1 MSTLTLRRPNPAP
14 DADGPGPQA
23 PGLAPRRWDV
33 LALVALVAVSA
44 LVRLGGR
51 GFSLWV
57 DEGISVG
64 IASHPLAQIPA
75 LMSQDGSPPLYY
87 LLLHIWAG
95 AFGFSATSVRALSLV
110 VALAVIP
117 VAYWAAGAI
126 FDRRGGWM
134 AAVLAAFSPYLSV
147 HSREARMYPLVVLVS
162 LVAVAAFVLV
172 FVRHRRS
179 LVPVLAVSL
188 AVLAYTHNW
197 GLFLVAALALAAAV
211 GVSLVDADQRGGMVR
226 DGAVAFGVA
235 ALLYAPWVPT
245 LLAQVR
251 QTGAPWSRVPGFED
265 LWRSVPSVLGNSW
278 VVLVL
283 AAVAGVV
290 AVRLHRRRPPGAGLA
305 PAAAVLGGVGIISLV
320 LAWGSSHVEPAWSPR
335 YFGIALAPLMLLA
348 SGILARAG
356 RIGVI
361 GLAGVVALATVPS
374 FGGWTSPSEAVLKS
388 NVAALAERLGPVL
401 AAGDVVFS
409 AQFEQVPL
417 LAYYL
422 GSSLHYADPSGVVS
436 DPEVADW
443 RNAYDRME
451 SADPAAVL
459 APLVANL
466 APGAKVVIACPR
478 LFTDASDAPWYR
490 FMDRNCETALAELS
504 LAPGMVKRFGPL
516 PSRDV
521 EEEGASMSVHVYE
534 RRSP

>member
-1 MSTLTLRRPNPAP
+1 M
-14 DADGPGPQA
+14 
-23 PGLAPRRWDV
+23 

-64 IASHPLAQIPA
+64 IASHPFAQIPA

-87 LLLHIWAG
+87 LLLHVWTG

-117 VAYWAAGAI
+117 VAYWAGGAI
-126 FDRRGGWM
+126 FDRRAGWM
-134 AAVLAAFSPYLSV
+134 AAVLAASSSYLTV

-162 LVAVAAFVLV
+162 LVAVAAVVLV
-172 FVRHRRS
+172 FVRRRRS

-188 AVLAYTHNW
+188 AALAYTHNW
-197 GLFLVAALALAAAV
+197 GLFLIAALALATAV
-211 GVSLVDADQRGGMVR
+211 RVSLVDADQRGGMIR
-226 DGAVAFGVA
+226 DGVVAFGVA
-235 ALLYAPWVPT
+235 AVLYAPWIPS

-251 QTGAPWSRVPGFED
+251 QTGAPWSRLPGFED

-283 AAVAGVV
+283 AAVGGVV
-290 AVRLHRRRPPGAGLA
+290 AVRSHRRRPVGADLA
-305 PAAAVLGGVGIISLV
+305 LAAAVLGGVGIVSLV
-320 LAWGSSHVEPAWSPR
+320 LAWGSSQLEPAWSPR

-356 RIGVI
+356 RVGVT
-361 GLAGVVALATVPS
+361 GLAGVVVLSTVPS
-374 FGGWTSPSEAVLKS
+374 LGGWISPSEAVPKS
-388 NVAALAERLGPVL
+388 NVAALAQRLAPML
-401 AAGDVVFS
+401 APGDVVFS
-409 AQFEQVPL
+409 AQFEQIPL

-422 GSSLHYADPSGVVS
+422 GAALHYADPAGVVA
-436 DPEVADW
+436 DPAVADW
-443 RNAYDRME
+443 RNAFERME
-451 SADPAAVL
+451 SGDPAAVL
-459 APLVANL
+459 APLVADL

-490 FMDRNCETALAELS
+490 FMDRNCETALAEVS
-504 LAPGMVKRFGPL
+504 LAPGMVKRLGPL

-521 EEEGASMSVHVYE
+521 DEEGASLSVHVYE